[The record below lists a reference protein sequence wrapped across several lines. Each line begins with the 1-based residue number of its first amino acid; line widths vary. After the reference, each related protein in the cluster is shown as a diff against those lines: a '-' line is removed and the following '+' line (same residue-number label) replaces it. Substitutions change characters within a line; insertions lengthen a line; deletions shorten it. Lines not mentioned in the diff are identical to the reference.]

1 MTKSATVPCGFP
13 ALKSRPARPCRA
25 QQCLLASPCRVS
37 CVPRPWHRR
46 AGPGH
51 RPWASTT
58 TSSWVKRNEGRF
70 HRKRVPLD
78 LVGAHPVVPGNVPG
92 KRLRPIWSL
101 PVRDKGQRP
110 HHPRSKRPPQ
120 TRLSV
125 HFSSATARRCRRS
138 RSARTRRIPSVLTPW
153 ARRSTVINW
162 CQYQAGHS
170 RSR

>member
-1 MTKSATVPCGFP
+1 MTRCASFYPAQKPAFYAPTSVHAMPGAVSAQGIVCAE
-13 ALKSRPARPCRA
+13 ALYHLDGLSR
-25 QQCLLASPCRVS
+25 
-37 CVPRPWHRR
+37 
-46 AGPGH
+46 

-120 TRLSV
+120 TRQSVLS
-125 HFSSATARRCRRS
+125 SSATARRWRRS